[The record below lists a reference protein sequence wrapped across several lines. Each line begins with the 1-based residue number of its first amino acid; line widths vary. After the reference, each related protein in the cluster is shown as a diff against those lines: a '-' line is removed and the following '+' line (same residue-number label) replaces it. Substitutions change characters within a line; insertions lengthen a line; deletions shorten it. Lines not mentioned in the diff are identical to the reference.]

1 MHMATTGMVL
11 KVRNINEDRLITI
24 LTKDYGI
31 ITAYA
36 GGARRNKGKLVS
48 STEFLCYSRFVL
60 FKNKD
65 KFQVDSAETEKV
77 FTGLRADVEK
87 LALANHM
94 ASLVMALYGAE
105 EKCEEQLR
113 LLLNCLHLLNEGRR
127 ENAFLKSIYELRSLT
142 MAGFMPSLV
151 ACKNCAK
158 FEDEMFCFSPINGE
172 ILCGDC
178 FSAASKLGL
187 NPMQYIEVNLGVV
200 SAMRQIIYAPPEKLF
215 SFELKN
221 ESLTRLGIVVEKYLY
236 NQLEVPLPALEYYK
250 SLRI

>member
-1 MHMATTGMVL
+1 MHIATTGMVL
-11 KVRNINEDRLITI
+11 KVRNINDDRLITI

-60 FKNKD
+60 FKNKE
-65 KFQVDSAETEKV
+65 KYQVDSAETEKV

-94 ASLVMALYGAE
+94 AALVTALYGAE
-105 EKCEEQLR
+105 EKCDEQLR
-113 LLLNCLHLLNEGRR
+113 LLLNCLHLLNEGKR
-127 ENAFLKSIYELRSLT
+127 ENTFVKSIYELRSLT
-142 MAGFMPSLV
+142 MAGFMPALV
-151 ACKNCAK
+151 ACKHCTK
-158 FEDEMFCFSPINGE
+158 FEDELFYFSPVNGE
-172 ILCGDC
+172 MLCANC
-178 FSAASKLGL
+178 FGSAQKLGE
-187 NPMQYIEVNLGVV
+187 NYMQYIEVNFGVI
-200 SAMRQIIYAPPEKLF
+200 SAMRQIIYAPPQKLF

-221 ESLTRLGIVVEKYLY
+221 KSLTRLNIVVEKYLY
-236 NQLEVPLPALEYYK
+236 NQLEAPLPALEYYK